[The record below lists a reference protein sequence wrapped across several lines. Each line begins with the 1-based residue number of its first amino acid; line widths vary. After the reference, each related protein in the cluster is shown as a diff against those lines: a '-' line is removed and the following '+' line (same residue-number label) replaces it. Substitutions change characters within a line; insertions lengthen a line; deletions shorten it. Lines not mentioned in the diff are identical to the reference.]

1 MSPTVELLKE
11 LIRQRSVLGTEGE
24 IASFIYHLI
33 EPYSSEIYYQ
43 DLGDGRKNVIA
54 FGSGKKERCILLN
67 AHMDTVEVMKNWSV
81 DPFAGVEA
89 DGKIFGLGAC
99 DMKAGLA
106 IFLLLFAEFSEKL
119 NIIFTACADEEGE
132 SLGAFQLI
140 NHLKEKGIS
149 PDLVLISEPT
159 NERLMMGARGR
170 VVFKIEVYG
179 RSAHGARPN
188 LGINAV
194 VDCGRIAGIFEDM
207 PVGEHEKLGR
217 GSFCP
222 LLISGQSDS
231 LSVPE
236 FCKLVVDRHYVL
248 GEKPE
253 VIKRE
258 IENRILALGLRSK
271 VNVGYVKRSVPFLK
285 PYVTHEN
292 NLVEEF
298 MKTVNAEITYGQ
310 SVGDFNLFGENWPT
324 VVYGVAGGNWHAADE
339 FVYADSLARVEKKYR
354 EFFERML

>member
-106 IFLLLFAEFSEKL
+106 IFLSLFAEFSEKL

-140 NHLKEKGIS
+140 NHLKEK
-149 PDLVLISEPT
+149 
-159 NERLMMGARGR
+159 
-170 VVFKIEVYG
+170 
-179 RSAHGARPN
+179 
-188 LGINAV
+188 
-194 VDCGRIAGIFEDM
+194 
-207 PVGEHEKLGR
+207 
-217 GSFCP
+217 
-222 LLISGQSDS
+222 
-231 LSVPE
+231 
-236 FCKLVVDRHYVL
+236 
-248 GEKPE
+248 
-253 VIKRE
+253 
-258 IENRILALGLRSK
+258 
-271 VNVGYVKRSVPFLK
+271 
-285 PYVTHEN
+285 
-292 NLVEEF
+292 
-298 MKTVNAEITYGQ
+298 
-310 SVGDFNLFGENWPT
+310 
-324 VVYGVAGGNWHAADE
+324 
-339 FVYADSLARVEKKYR
+339 
-354 EFFERML
+354 